1 MLVVGNADH
10 PFGGNSSSEQCLRQ
24 PGAGLSCGKL
34 TIAEE
39 ETQMVR
45 QTDCHLTC
53 WHALPSDKRGQ
64 ALWAIFASPL
74 LMSND
79 PRLISNESRAILLNR
94 EVIRVSQDPM
104 GRQGRPVS
112 AVWSPA
118 DGSQLWYRPLAGGDV
133 AVVAHNPAAAPVDVH
148 VPFEAVG
155 FASDTRVAARDLFR
169 RQDLGVL
176 VGGAVAKGVAAHGVA
191 MLRLSLP

>member
-1 MLVVGNADH
+1 
-10 PFGGNSSSEQCLRQ
+10 
-24 PGAGLSCGKL
+24 
-34 TIAEE
+34 
-39 ETQMVR
+39 
-45 QTDCHLTC
+45 
-53 WHALPSDKRGQ
+53 
-64 ALWAIFASPL
+64 
-74 LMSND
+74 MSND

-104 GRQGRPVS
+104 GRQGRPVPV
-112 AVWSPA
+112 VWSPA

-176 VGGAVAKGVAAHGVA
+176 VGGAVATGVAAHGVA